1 MADNIDS
8 NMDWRKERTRIMA
21 GAKRVVVKVGSAV
34 LTGDE
39 GLKLRTV
46 NRLADQ
52 IASLHDKGINLVLV
66 SSGAVAAGRKL
77 VGRDVMGL
85 PARQAASSVG
95 QSRLM
100 HAYDEAFER
109 YGKVTAQ
116 VLLTRDDMRSRK
128 RFLNAVNT
136 LRTLWSWG
144 VIPII
149 NENDAIS
156 VQELKFGDNDTLA
169 ALVLSLVEADLFVN
183 LTSADGVYDAN
194 PEQEPEARCLECV
207 DDIACMDIEAMCSGK
222 TTAGSGGMYSKLLAA
237 RRAAQLGVPT
247 LILSGLQ
254 PFVLEKAFNGEV
266 LGTWVSPEKRKIP
279 SRKFWLAYNDKP
291 TGSILVDAGAAKAL
305 TGRGKS
311 LLPAGI
317 TGVEGHFGTGA
328 LVTIVGPDD
337 KQIGVGLSNYNAAE
351 LKKIMGRQS
360 SEIADVLGHCPYQ
373 DAVHRDNMLLDAAI

>member
-1 MADNIDS
+1 
-8 NMDWRKERTRIMA
+8 
-21 GAKRVVVKVGSAV
+21 V
-34 LTGDE
+34 LTGE
-39 GLKLRTV
+39 TGLNLRTV

-52 IASLHDKGINLVLV
+52 MASLHDKGIDLVLV

-77 VGRDVMGL
+77 IGEEIAGM

-116 VLLTRDDMRSRK
+116 VLLTRDDMRSRR

-136 LRTLWSWG
+136 LRTLWSWR

-149 NENDAIS
+149 NENDAVS

-183 LTSADGVYDAN
+183 LTSAGGVFDAN
-194 PEQEPEARCLECV
+194 PALCPDAKCLECV
-207 DDIACMDIEAMCSGK
+207 EDIACLDLESMCSGK

-254 PFVLEKAFNGEV
+254 PFVLEKAFNGEE
-266 LGTWVSPEKRKIP
+266 LGTWISPEKKRIP
-279 SRKFWLAYNDKP
+279 SRKFWLAYNDRP
-291 TGSILVDAGAAKAL
+291 AGSISIDAGAAKAL
-305 TGRGKS
+305 TERGKS

-317 TGVEGHFGTGA
+317 VDVDGGFGAGA
-328 LVTIVGPDD
+328 LITIVDPKGN
-337 KQIGVGLSNYNAAE
+337 QVAVGLSNYTAAE

-360 SEIADVLGHCPYQ
+360 SEIADILGNCPYQ